1 MKNYQNYTNRYL
13 FLFNRKGFLIQ
24 AIGKIYDVHLFDK
37 TLFSLSLL
45 ELGKDPQPVNWEIVD
60 DVIYITDKNGTP
72 IEHYQIG
79 K

>member
-1 MKNYQNYTNRYL
+1 MKNSQNYTNRYL
-13 FLFNRKGFLIQ
+13 FLYNSKGILLH
-24 AIGKIYDVHLFDK
+24 AIDKIYNVSLFNK
-37 TLFSLSLL
+37 VLYSLSLL